1 MNLGMK
7 GDVGINI
14 GDQIIYRVED
24 VFQFEYDR
32 LHRSTAEMVHKEAT
46 EFRTSALKCDCK
58 FDCAKNR

>member
-14 GDQIIYRVED
+14 GDQIIYRVD
-24 VFQFEYDR
+24 DIFQFEYGC

-46 EFRTSALKCDCK
+46 EFRTSALST
-58 FDCAKNR
+58 RLQI